1 MKSADRLVGRIVLQL
16 VLLAIYLLGIV
27 TVIAIGAYIGT
38 LLALDTFYG
47 DGDSVFLSE
56 EFHGRHER

>member
-1 MKSADRLVGRIVLQL
+1 MVLQL

-27 TVIAIGAYIGT
+27 TVIAIGGYIGT